1 MMLFNKNPE
10 YFLTVAEVGS
20 ISKAAEKLFI
30 SQPYL
35 SRHIIRL
42 EEGLHVKLLN
52 REKVPLQLTPA
63 GQIYASYLES
73 SKQMY
78 QKLEKD
84 LEAVSDSRRWA
95 LKIGFSNWRAGTLL
109 PKILP
114 DFFAVYPEVELEL
127 VEVPNSQLY
136 GLIAEEKVDFAIMN
150 TMMDAPDYVVSE
162 TIMYERVLLVGNR
175 NDPVTAALEESR
187 KDGKPLNLR
196 LLEDARVILLS
207 PDIALAS
214 RVNNYLDRQRIAL
227 KNVVYSTNATTALS
241 LTANNFGFCFLNET
255 GVHAAPNPDELV
267 FFDLQ
272 SDDLAYPLCV
282 IYKKKSY
289 LTPIVQ
295 ALIKMMVDFYKIHYK
310 QALYLS

>member
-1 MMLFNKNPE
+1 MMLINKNPE
-10 YFLTVAEVGS
+10 YFLTVAEVRS
-20 ISKAAEKLFI
+20 ISKAAEKLFV

-42 EEGLHVKLLN
+42 EEELHVKLLN

-63 GQIYASYLES
+63 GEIYANYLES

-78 QKLEKD
+78 HKLEKD
-84 LEAVSDSRRWA
+84 LEAVSDLRKRT
-95 LKIGFSNWRAGTLL
+95 LRIGFSNWRASTLL
-109 PKILP
+109 PEILP
-114 DFFAVYPEVELEL
+114 DFVAAYPEVGLEL

-162 TIMYERVLLVGNR
+162 TIMYERILLVGNR
-175 NDPVTAALEESR
+175 NDPMAAALDERR
-187 KDGKPLNLR
+187 KAGKPLDLHF
-196 LLEDARVILLS
+196 LEDARVILLN
-207 PDIALAS
+207 PDTALAT
-214 RVNNYLDRQRIAL
+214 RVNNYLDSQRIVL
-227 KNVVYSTNATTALS
+227 KNIVYSMNATTALG
-241 LTANNFGFCFLNET
+241 LTAHNFGFCFLNET
-255 GVHAAPNPDELV
+255 GVHAAPSPEELL

-295 ALIKMMVDFYKIHYK
+295 ELIKTMVDFYKTHYNE
-310 QALYLS
+310 AFYLS

>member
-1 MMLFNKNPE
+1 MVFNKNPE

-42 EEGLHVKLLN
+42 EEDLHAKLLN

-63 GQIYASYLES
+63 GQIYANYLKS

-84 LEAVSDSRRWA
+84 LEAVSDLRKRT

-109 PKILP
+109 PEILP
-114 DFFAVYPEVELEL
+114 GFFAAYPEVGLEL
-127 VEVPNSQLY
+127 IEVPNSQLY
-136 GLIAEEKVDFAIMN
+136 GLIAEEKVDFAVMN
-150 TMMDAPDYVVSE
+150 TTMDAPDYVVSE
-162 TIMYERVLLVGNR
+162 TIMYERILLVGNR

-187 KDGKPLNLR
+187 KGGKPLDLR
-196 LLEDARVILLS
+196 LLVDARVILLS
-207 PDIALAS
+207 PDTALAS
-214 RVNNYLDRQRIAL
+214 RVNNYFDGQRIVL
-227 KNVVYSTNATTALS
+227 KNIVYSTNATTALS

-255 GVHAAPNPDELV
+255 GVHAAPNPEELV

-272 SDDLAYPLCV
+272 SDDLTYPLCV

-289 LTPIVQ
+289 LTPTAQ
-295 ALIKMMVDFYKIHYK
+295 ALIKVMVDFYKTRYSL
-310 QALYLS
+310 AFYLS